1 MKKIKTNVENK
12 ELLHL
17 LKQLTKRLEEATVDI
32 HEMKRDLKVVSLKL
46 YSVESNTKI
55 IKVDIERMRENIAD
69 LIGMNKEILEKMV
82 TQEEFK
88 NLSQRVAA
96 LEN

>member
-1 MKKIKTNVENK
+1 MKNTKPALENEK
-12 ELLHL
+12 LSHVLT
-17 LKQLTKRLEEATVDI
+17 QLVKRIEEATVDI

-55 IKVDIERMRENIAD
+55 MKVDMEKMRGDIDD

-82 TQEEFK
+82 TQKEFDG
-88 NLSQRVAA
+88 LSRRVAV